1 MQASGVASSANVGGD
16 DIVVTAPGDSDRR
29 GHKKSTS
36 QSGAQGLLG
45 PLAEQSAGPAKTK
58 PHEKSCLR
66 RMSLSHVATQFRKL
80 GGVIP
85 CCSAESDSDIELDP
99 IGAEVAELRR
109 RLVEAG
115 ESFRTT
121 PEERASFVAVFK
133 QYHAEVGEKTY
144 NEYRAK
150 IETIKA
156 DHPELAHIPT
166 DDLIALR
173 GWTSG
178 DYILVQDALDT
189 PKPDQIV
196 DPLPYLKAIISAYHA
211 LPESY
216 IYTGTVYTGEFQTGD
231 WVNQRYTA
239 GKTRVDWRIFA
250 TSETEAAKWQG
261 LNVNW
266 ETQSHRGKRIALFSE
281 RPEELEVMFVP
292 PTWHKNN
299 LLQVKPETANMAH
312 PDIDIRQEEVSSMKR
327 REFARAA

>member
-1 MQASGVASSANVGGD
+1 
-16 DIVVTAPGDSDRR
+16 
-29 GHKKSTS
+29 
-36 QSGAQGLLG
+36 
-45 PLAEQSAGPAKTK
+45 
-58 PHEKSCLR
+58 
-66 RMSLSHVATQFRKL
+66 MSLSHVAAQFRKL
-80 GGVIP
+80 GGVVP
-85 CCSAESDSDIELDP
+85 CCSAESDSEIELDP
-99 IGAEVAELRR
+99 IGAEVAQLRR

-189 PKPDQIV
+189 PKADQIV

-231 WVNQRYTA
+231 WVNQRYKA

-266 ETQSHRGKRIALFSE
+266 ETQSRRGKRIALFSE

-292 PTWHKNN
+292 PTWHKNT
-299 LLQVKPETANMAH
+299 LLQVKPDTANSAH
-312 PDIDIRQEEVSSMKR
+312 PDIDIRQEEVPSMKR
-327 REFARAA
+327 GEFARAA